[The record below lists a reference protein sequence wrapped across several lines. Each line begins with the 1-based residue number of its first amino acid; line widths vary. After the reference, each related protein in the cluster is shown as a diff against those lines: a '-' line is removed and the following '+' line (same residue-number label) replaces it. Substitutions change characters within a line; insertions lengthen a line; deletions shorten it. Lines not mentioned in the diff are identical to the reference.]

1 MLQIKIPQ
9 RSDEVLSTPKKKY
22 MTKARLEE
30 ARQKKIKKNR
40 FKGQQKAWDTRRG
53 LYPETNGY
61 KPIQVE
67 DTPKVE
73 PEKKVEVD
81 VPSES
86 VPKGHPRVT
95 QGSPNPS
102 KLKVRGKVVDVSSAE
117 LAEKLDNL
125 DEFLNSVPGV
135 KFNREEFI
143 RDALTEAIQ
152 TLLSG
157 IAVTVTGEKELTKK
171 LKGMMEFVGVS

>member
-73 PEKKVEVD
+73 PEKKVKVD
-81 VPSES
+81 VSSES
-86 VPKGHPRVT
+86 VP
-95 QGSPNPS
+95 S
-102 KLKVRGKVVDVSSAE
+102 KPKVKEKVVDVMTAE
-117 LAEKLDNL
+117 LAEKLSNL